1 MLDRPGV
8 ALRLMVAH
16 PITGSGL
23 WQVRREPQ
31 RTGNEAVA
39 ASLLLGQPEEDGAV
53 AGGNGDAFA
62 TPRVFARLLTLS
74 DDDVLR
80 VLAIV
85 MAETVE
91 AGSAV
96 IEALGNHLNVDM
108 AACWQAD
115 NALFDLLRDKEI
127 ANLILADIGGK
138 RVAHGNVSRR

>member
-1 MLDRPGV
+1 M
-8 ALRLMVAH
+8 A
-16 PITGSGL
+16 
-23 WQVRREPQ
+23 
-31 RTGNEAVA
+31 
-39 ASLLLGQPEEDGAV
+39 LLGQPEEAGAV

-62 TPRVFARLLTLS
+62 TARVFARLLTLS

-115 NALFDLLRDKEI
+115 DALFDLLRDKEI

-138 RVAHGNVSRR
+138 HVAHGSVSRR